1 MWQGLLFYM
10 PQALA
15 CLVHTKTDAYA
26 ELGFHVLQH
35 FFVVQILAQLLT
47 QQLQPWKTGSN
58 PWAPFAKG
66 CAASSVLGRCESWWR
81 PPCSTLRC
89 VVVLQAVQHHGR
101 QL

>member
-47 QQLQPWKTGSN
+47 QQLQP
-58 PWAPFAKG
+58 FAKG